1 MKLVKGNPLMQ
12 PALTTTQHS
21 KKVVGLEEQ
30 RRKKELEVERQKVVE
45 AYRQIRERTRTKH

>member
-1 MKLVKGNPLMQ
+1 MQ